1 LKFGVSNLEPR
12 TSNLEQGVTMLRTK
26 IICTV
31 GPSSERVPVLIK
43 MIQAGMNVARLNFSH
58 GTHQDHAKRL
68 ELIREAA
75 GKAGKSVALM
85 LDTKGPEIR
94 LGYLEKEPIEL
105 KAGEKVTLTVENV
118 KGNEKLLP
126 VTYKGL
132 PRDVCPG
139 NRILIADGLIELR
152 VLDKNRKNVEC
163 EIVNGGELT
172 SQKGVNLPGVVVNIP
187 AVTDRDI
194 EDILFGIKHGLD
206 FVAASF
212 IRKANDILAIRQI
225 IEESGADLD
234 IIAKIESREGLNNL
248 DEIIKVADGVMVA
261 RGDLGVEIP
270 VEEVPLVQKTII
282 EKCNRAGKPVITATQ
297 MLESM
302 IHNPR
307 PTRAEASDIANAIF
321 DGTDAIMLSGET
333 AAGKYPV
340 EAVQTMASIAKKAE
354 SSLKYQE
361 MLAKRQRNSACTV
374 TDAISH
380 ATCTIAED
388 LGAAAII
395 TSTETGYTSQMV
407 SKYRPKA
414 PVVAVTPVDKVLRKM
429 ALIWGVQPLLVKR
442 TADTDSMISTAIESA
457 LGAGLISPGDL
468 VVITAGLPVG
478 VHGTTNL
485 IKVHTVGDII
495 ARGTGIG
502 PRAVT
507 GRARVCHT
515 VREALERVEEGDILI
530 TESTDREYIPAIGK
544 SGALIT
550 EAGGLTS
557 HAAIVGLEY
566 SIPVVVGVESAT
578 ALIPDG
584 EIITVDG
591 QRGLV
596 YKGTARVL

>member
-1 LKFGVSNLEPR
+1 
-12 TSNLEQGVTMLRTK
+12 MLRTK
-26 IICTV
+26 IICTI
-31 GPSSERVPVLIK
+31 GPSSEKTAVLMK

-58 GTHQDHAKRL
+58 GTHGDHARRL
-68 ELIREAA
+68 ESVREAA
-75 GKAGKSVALM
+75 RKTGKNVAVM
-85 LDTKGPEIR
+85 LDTRGPEIR
-94 LGYLEKEPIEL
+94 LGYLERDPVEL
-105 KAGEKVTLTVENV
+105 KAGEKVTLTVNNV
-118 KGNEKLLP
+118 RGNEKILP
-126 VTYKGL
+126 VTYQGL

-139 NRILIADGLIELR
+139 DRVLIADGLIELR
-152 VLDKNRKNVEC
+152 VLDKTRKNVEC
-163 EIVNGGELT
+163 EVISGGEIT
-172 SQKGVNLPGVVVNIP
+172 SQKGVNLPGIVVNIP
-187 AVTDRDI
+187 AVTDQDVDDI
-194 EDILFGIKHGLD
+194 IFGIRNGID
-206 FVAASF
+206 YIAASF
-212 IRKANDILAIRQI
+212 IRKANDVLAIRQI
-225 IEESGADLD
+225 VEESGADVD
-234 IIAKIESREGLNNL
+234 IIAKIESREGLKNL

-340 EAVQTMASIAKKAE
+340 EAVQTMARIARKAE
-354 SSLKYQE
+354 SSLKYEE
-361 MLAKRQRNSACTV
+361 MRRQRSTACTV

-388 LGAAAII
+388 LGATAII
-395 TSTETGYTSQMV
+395 TSTETGYTSKMV
-407 SKYRPKA
+407 SKYRPMA
-414 PVVAVTPVDKVLRKM
+414 PVVAVTPEEKVLRKM
-429 ALIWGVQPLLVKR
+429 ALIWGVQPLLVER
-442 TADTDSMISTAIESA
+442 TKDTDSMISTAIEASLKA
-457 LGAGLISPGDL
+457 SLISPGDL
-468 VVITAGLPVG
+468 VVITAGVPVG

-485 IKVHTVGDII
+485 IKVHTVGDIV

-507 GRARVCHT
+507 GRARICHT
-515 VREALERVEEGDILI
+515 VKEALEKVEAGDILV
-530 TESTDREYIPAIGK
+530 TEATDREYIPAVERAC
-544 SGALIT
+544 ALIT

-557 HAAIVGLEY
+557 HAAIVGLEFG
-566 SIPVVVGVESAT
+566 IPVVVGVEGAT
-578 ALIPDG
+578 ALIGDG